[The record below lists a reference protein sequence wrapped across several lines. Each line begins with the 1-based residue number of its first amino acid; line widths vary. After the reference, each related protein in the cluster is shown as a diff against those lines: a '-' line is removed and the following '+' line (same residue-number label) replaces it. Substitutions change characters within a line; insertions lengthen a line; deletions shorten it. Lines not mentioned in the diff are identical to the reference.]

1 MDTLKAMRTFVRAV
15 DLGSL
20 SAVARELDSTQPNVS
35 KVVAALERELGA
47 RLFVRS
53 ARGLEATDEG
63 KRFYGR
69 AQRMLE
75 DYEEAVAETRATL
88 ARPSGTLRFNAPLAL
103 GELRLNALMLEF
115 LQLYPDIRME
125 MILNDRL
132 VDLTEEGI
140 DVALRQSDTLPPNV
154 VAREIAVSDRY
165 LSCSPAYLKRRPAIK
180 RPQDLSSQEYLEFAW
195 AATPGSI
202 TLMNSG
208 SDKIKVKV
216 DGRYRVNSSMAI
228 RESLLAGAGVG
239 LAPAWLVEDL
249 VDTGRLVRVLPRYR
263 GLAQRAYLLYP
274 SRRHLPART
283 HALLDFLALRLPQ
296 IAGFAPVRA

>member
-1 MDTLKAMRTFVRAV
+1 MDTLKAIRTFVRAV

-35 KVVAALERELGA
+35 KVVAALERDIGA

-63 KRFYGR
+63 KRFYER
-69 AQRMLE
+69 VQRVLE
-75 DYEEAVAETRATL
+75 DYEEAVAEARATL

-115 LQLYPDIRME
+115 LRLYPDIRVE

-140 DVALRQSDTLPPNV
+140 DMALRQSDTLPPNV

-165 LSCSPAYLKRRPAIK
+165 LSCSPAYLKGRPAIR
-180 RPQDLSSQEYLEFAW
+180 RPQDLSGQEYLEFAW

-202 TLMNSG
+202 TLMNS
-208 SDKIKVKV
+208 SSKVKVKV

-249 VDTGRLVRVLPRYR
+249 VHAGRLVRVLPRYQ
-263 GLAQRAYLLYP
+263 GLVQRTYLLYP

-283 HALLDFLALRLPQ
+283 RALLDFLTLRLPQ